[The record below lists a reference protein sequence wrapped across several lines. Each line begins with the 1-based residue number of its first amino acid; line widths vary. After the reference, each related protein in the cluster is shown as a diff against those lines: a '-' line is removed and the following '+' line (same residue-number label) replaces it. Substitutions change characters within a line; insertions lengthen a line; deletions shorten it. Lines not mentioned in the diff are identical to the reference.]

1 VLLDCSTADRHR
13 TRADPR
19 TRLLDEGDPVSV
31 RSHRWATLLATAGIA
46 ALALSGCAQQNTA
59 APAAS
64 AAPVQKVEN
73 LPAPFDGAPVK
84 VALVQQS
91 GAGDFF
97 TAWTAGAK
105 AQAAAINIDLTV
117 YDARNDN
124 AKQASDLEQAI
135 ASKPAAIIVD
145 HGQTDTIESHVH
157 DAVAAGIP
165 VIVYD
170 LALNDPT
177 GVIVTSQ
184 SDASMAQGVL
194 DQLVADVGDGAKV
207 GLASTDGFAPLERRK
222 KVWDEVVA
230 EHDLDQVF
238 FTGKVTESTATDN
251 IPLIDAALKAN
262 PGIQAIFA
270 PYDEITKGVV
280 QAVQQ
285 NNLQDKV
292 KVYGI
297 DISNADIEVMT
308 ADGSPWVATS
318 ATDPSAVGAGVVRAL
333 ALSLAG
339 QLDETSVQFPAITI
353 TRDFLIEKGITN
365 VAQLREAEPSLLLSD
380 TVVADWLPAI
390 SG

>member
-1 VLLDCSTADRHR
+1 M
-13 TRADPR
+13 
-19 TRLLDEGDPVSV
+19 SV
-31 RSHRWATLLATAGIA
+31 RSHRWAAVVATVGIA
-46 ALALSGCAQQNTA
+46 ALALTGCAQQNTA

-64 AAPVQKVEN
+64 AAPVQKAEN
-73 LPAPFDGAPVK
+73 LPAPFDGEPLK

-91 GAGDFF
+91 GAGDYF

-105 AQAAAINIDLTV
+105 AQAEAINIDLTV

-135 ASKPAAIIVD
+135 AAAPDAIIVD
-145 HGQTDTIESHVH
+145 HGQTDTIEPRVRE
-157 DAVAAGIP
+157 AVDAGIP
-165 VIVYD
+165 VVVYD
-170 LALNDPT
+170 LALENTD
-177 GVIVTSQ
+177 GVVVTSQ

-194 DQLVADVGDGAKV
+194 DQLVADNGQGAKV
-207 GLASTDGFAPLERRK
+207 GLVSAEGYAPLDRRK

-230 EHDLDQVF
+230 ENGLDELF

-251 IPLIDAALKAN
+251 IPLVDAALKAN
-262 PGIQAIFA
+262 PGVQAIFA

-280 QAVQQ
+280 QAVVQ
-285 NNLQDKV
+285 NNLQDEV

-297 DISNADIEVMT
+297 DISNADIEVMI

-333 ALSLAG
+333 ALKLAG
-339 QLDETSVQFPAITI
+339 ELTEDAVQFPAVTI

-365 VAQLREAEPSLLLSD
+365 VSQLREAEPSLLLDD
-380 TVVADWLPAI
+380 TVIADWLPAV

>member
-1 VLLDCSTADRHR
+1 MLLDFSTADRHSI
-13 TRADPR
+13 RAVPR
-19 TRLLDEGDPVSV
+19 TPLLDEGDPVSV
-31 RSHRWATLLATAGIA
+31 RSHRWAALVATAGIA
-46 ALALSGCAQQNTA
+46 ALALTGCAQQNTA

-73 LPAPFDGAPVK
+73 LPSPFDGEPVK

-135 ASKPAAIIVD
+135 AAKPDAIIVD

-157 DAVAAGIP
+157 DAVDAGIP

-170 LALNDPT
+170 LALKDST

-230 EHDLDQVF
+230 EHGLDQLF

-270 PYDEITKGVV
+270 PTTRSPR
-280 QAVQQ
+280 A
-285 NNLQDKV
+285 
-292 KVYGI
+292 
-297 DISNADIEVMT
+297 SCRPCSRTTCRTRSRST
-308 ADGSPWVATS
+308 ASTSPTPTS
-318 ATDPSAVGAGVVRAL
+318 RS
-333 ALSLAG
+333 
-339 QLDETSVQFPAITI
+339 
-353 TRDFLIEKGITN
+353 
-365 VAQLREAEPSLLLSD
+365 
-380 TVVADWLPAI
+380 
-390 SG
+390 

>member
-1 VLLDCSTADRHR
+1 MSI
-13 TRADPR
+13 
-19 TRLLDEGDPVSV
+19 
-31 RSHRWATLLATAGIA
+31 RSHRWATLVATAGIA
-46 ALALSGCAQQNTA
+46 ALALTGCAQQNTS

-64 AAPVQKVEN
+64 AAPVQKLAD
-73 LPAPFDGAPVK
+73 LPAPFDGAPLK

-91 GAGDFF
+91 GAGDYF

-105 AQAAAINIDLTV
+105 AQATAANIDLTV
-117 YDARNDN
+117 FDARNDN

-135 ASKPAAIIVD
+135 ASKPDAIIVD
-145 HGQTDTIESHVH
+145 HGQTDTIEPGVH
-157 DAVAAGIP
+157 EAVDAGIP
-165 VIVYD
+165 VIIYD
-170 LALNDPT
+170 LALKDT
-177 GVIVTSQ
+177 GGVIVTSQ

-194 DQLVADVGDGAKV
+194 DQMIADVGDGAKV

-222 KVWDEVVA
+222 KVWDEVVS
-230 EHDLDQVF
+230 EHGLDQLF

-251 IPLIDAALKAN
+251 IPLIDAALKSN
-262 PGIQAIFA
+262 PGVQAIFA

-318 ATDPSAVGAGVVRAL
+318 ATDPSAVGAAVVRAL
-333 ALSLAG
+333 ALKLAG
-339 QLDETSVQFPAITI
+339 QLDETSVQFPAVTI
-353 TRDFLIEKGITN
+353 TRDFLLEKDITN
-365 VAQLREAEPSLLLSD
+365 VAQLREAEPSLLLGD
-380 TVVADWLPAI
+380 TVVADWLPAV

>member
-1 VLLDCSTADRHR
+1 M
-13 TRADPR
+13 
-19 TRLLDEGDPVSV
+19 SV
-31 RSHRWATLLATAGIA
+31 RSHRWATLVATAGIA
-46 ALALSGCAQQNTA
+46 ALALTGCAQQNTA

-64 AAPVQKVEN
+64 SAPVQKAEN
-73 LPAPFDGAPVK
+73 LPAPFDGDPLE

-105 AQAAAINIDLTV
+105 AQAAAVNIDLTV

-135 ASKPAAIIVD
+135 AAKPDAIIVD
-145 HGQTDTIESHVH
+145 HGQTDTIEPRVRE
-157 DAVAAGIP
+157 AVDAGIP

-170 LALNDPT
+170 LALEDT
-177 GVIVTSQ
+177 DGVVVTSQ

-194 DQLVADVGDGAKV
+194 DQLVKDNGEGAKV
-207 GLASTDGFAPLERRK
+207 GLVSAEGFAPLDRRK

-230 EHDLDQVF
+230 KNGLDQLF

-251 IPLIDAALKAN
+251 IPLVDAALKAN
-262 PGIQAIFA
+262 PGVQAIFA

-280 QAVQQ
+280 QAVLQ

-297 DISNADIEVMT
+297 DISNADIEVIT

-333 ALSLAG
+333 ALKLAG
-339 QLDETSVQFPAITI
+339 QLTEDTVQFPAVTI

-365 VAQLREAEPSLLLSD
+365 VAQLREAEPSLLLND
-380 TVVADWLPAI
+380 TVVADWLPAV